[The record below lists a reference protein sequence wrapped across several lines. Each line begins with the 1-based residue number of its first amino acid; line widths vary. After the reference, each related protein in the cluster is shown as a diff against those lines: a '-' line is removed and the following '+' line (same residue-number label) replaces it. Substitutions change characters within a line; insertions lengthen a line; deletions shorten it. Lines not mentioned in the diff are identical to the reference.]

1 MKDRIFAYLRGVDV
15 RVGFFFSR
23 HNAGECEDGRIIRL
37 DPRVDCLSTLIHE
50 ALHGLEP
57 DWTEDQVLKREK
69 WLANRLTLNDWK
81 KLLEILN
88 RKVNIVPARKRRKK

>member
-1 MKDRIFAYLRGVDV
+1 MKDRVFAFLRGVDV
-15 RVGFFFSR
+15 KINFYHSR
-23 HNAGECEDGRIIRL
+23 QNCGEIEDYRIIRL

-88 RKVNIVPARKRRKK
+88 QKVNVIPARKRRR

>member
-15 RVGFFFSR
+15 KIDFFLHR
-23 HNAGECEDGRIIRL
+23 HNAGEIEECRIIRL

-50 ALHGLEP
+50 AIHGLNP
-57 DWTEDQVLKREK
+57 DWNEEQVLRREK
-69 WLANRLTLNDWK
+69 WLAGRLTLKDWK

-88 RKVNIVPARKRRKK
+88 QKINKYPARKRRK